1 MFINYLVHKLFEC
14 VAVHE
19 LALVHELSEFM
30 AFREQPK
37 FMNYV
42 RVREQNTLMNS
53 CIFMKVSFVVQN
65 SWVDR
70 EHI

>member
-1 MFINYLVHKLFEC
+1 MFINYPVHELFEC
-14 VAVHE
+14 MAVHE

-37 FMNYV
+37 FMSQV
-42 RVREQNTLMNS
+42 RVHEQNK
-53 CIFMKVSFVVQN
+53 FMKVSFVVQN
-65 SWVDR
+65 SLVDR